1 MNDVT
6 VVTSV
11 TYPSPESLA
20 LVADVQY
27 HEPYLSAALNRKFRG
42 IVDPGFYAGFLPKPG
57 GGMKLLI
64 TSVDGDKTAGA
75 ASVNIGEFYQVTI
88 QQRKDIS
95 LALSAGKKYAIVL
108 KGRYLLGEDSYQ
120 VNTASHIHAA
130 EFVARTYTDSYQLGD
145 GELLVCTV
153 NIPAGVSA
161 ITQEMIDVSD
171 RIDLT
176 IGIEISDSV
185 TSTRSDVAA
194 SSLAVKKAYDLAK
207 SKYTAQ
213 DASTTQK
220 GLVQLSSA
228 TNSTSEVL
236 AATPK
241 AVKAAYDLANG
252 KYTAQDAT
260 TTQKGIVQL
269 SSDTNST
276 SETLAATPKAVKAA
290 YDLAAGKAPSSH
302 THPWNQITGVPT
314 ASLTAKGITQLSS
327 ATNSTSEVLAATPKA
342 VKAAYDLANGK
353 YTAQDATT
361 TQKGIVQ
368 LSSDTNSTSETL
380 AATPKA
386 VKAAYDLAAGKA
398 PSSHTHPWNQ
408 ITGVP
413 TASLTAKG
421 ITQLSSATNSTSEV
435 LAATPKAV
443 KAAYDLANGKYTA
456 QDATTTQKGIVQLSS
471 DTNSTSETLAATPK
485 AVKAAYDLAA
495 GKAPSSHTHPWNQI
509 TGVPTASLT
518 AKGITQLSSAT
529 NSTSEVL
536 AATPKAVKAAYDL
549 ANGKYT
555 AQDATTTQKGIVQLS
570 SDTNSTSETL
580 AATPKAVKA
589 AYDLAAGKAPSS
601 HTHPWNQ
608 ITGVPTASL
617 TAKGI
622 TQLSSATNSTSEVL
636 AATPKAVKAAY
647 DLANG
652 KYTAQ
657 DATTTQKGIVQL
669 SSDTNSTSETLAATP
684 KAVKAAYD
692 LAAGKAPSSHTHPWN
707 QITGVPTASLTAKG
721 ITQLSSATN
730 STSEV
735 LAATPKAVK
744 AAYDLA
750 NGKYTAQD
758 ATTTQKGI
766 VQLSSDTNS
775 TSETLAATPKA
786 VKAAYDLAAGKA
798 PSSHT
803 HPWNQITGVPT
814 ASLTAKGI
822 TQLSSATNSTSE
834 VLAATPKA
842 VKAAYDLANGK
853 QAADATLTALAALAT
868 AADKLPYFTGV
879 DRAALTALTSVGR
892 AILSKPSIQSVLNYL
907 GLGETIDKAS
917 GAMQKSAN
925 GYDISD
931 VSAFRN
937 ALQLGTAATRDVG
950 ADNASKLLDLDS
962 FRSMMSGNGYI
973 YIPCIA
979 TTGNPV
985 KLMLQWGMV
994 ATQKGVDAGYAL
1006 PFAFPYAGLFATGN
1020 RGTPGYNAA
1029 MNVRIASRTHISI
1042 QNWSPSGE
1050 GTEDCCFIALGY

>member
-327 ATNSTSEVLAATPKA
+327 DTNSTSETLAATPKAVKAAYDLAAGKAPSSHTHPWNQITGVPTASLTAKGITQLSSATNSTSEVLAATPKA

-361 TQKGIVQ
+361 TQKGIVQLSSDTNSTSETLAATPKAVKAAYDLAAGKAPSSHTHPWNQITGVPTASLTAKGITQ

-518 AKGITQLSSAT
+518 AKGIT
-529 NSTSEVL
+529 
-536 AATPKAVKAAYDL
+536 
-549 ANGKYT
+549 
-555 AQDATTTQKGIVQLS
+555 
-570 SDTNSTSETL
+570 
-580 AATPKAVKA
+580 
-589 AYDLAAGKAPSS
+589 
-601 HTHPWNQ
+601 
-608 ITGVPTASL
+608 
-617 TAKGI
+617 
-622 TQLSSATNSTSEVL
+622 
-636 AATPKAVKAAY
+636 
-647 DLANG
+647 
-652 KYTAQ
+652 
-657 DATTTQKGIVQL
+657 QL